1 MIRELL
7 TAAGAAAIL
16 AMVII
21 TFGLWAGVAT
31 GSI

>member
-7 TAAGAAAIL
+7 TAAGEAAIL

-21 TFGLWAGVAT
+21 TFGLWAGVWSSA
-31 GSI
+31 I